1 MAAMSQSDIKERAIH
16 KVAQVAMADLIGTS
30 EPPEGVPD
38 QYPFNAVA
46 WRKSLPAE
54 WQDEAEEALVYVYHN
69 ERMPE

>member
-1 MAAMSQSDIKERAIH
+1 MPNSSIDKVQAIRH
-16 KVAQVAMADLIGTS
+16 VAQVAMGDLLGMS
-30 EPPEGVPD
+30 EPPDGVDD

-54 WQDEAEEALVYVYHN
+54 WQDEAEEALAFVYHN